1 MNKSHW
7 VSWTIVICLF
17 LMAGTAAV
25 MQDFSVAGSLVA
37 VGFALAALLMRRSP
51 SNKTFA
57 FTLVIFAA
65 VSAALT
71 FPQAFTHIGTVD
83 TKTLIVPLLMI
94 IMFGMGTSL
103 SARDFVAVFRSPRSV
118 TIGLVCQFSIMP
130 ILGFALATLSGLP
143 PEIAAGI
150 ILVGCSPGGLASNVM
165 AYIANANLA
174 LSLSLTAVSTLLA
187 PFLTP
192 FLMSLF
198 ADQLIEINV
207 LGMFWSIS
215 KIVLLPIAAGLLF
228 NHFFHG
234 KFSWLDKTMPLI
246 SMAGIAIIIAV
257 ITAAGRDS
265 LLAIGM
271 TLIVVTLVHNVAGY
285 IIGYGAAKL
294 VKMPEDEARTIAFE
308 VGMQNSGLASGIA
321 VEMGKVA
328 TTGLAPAV
336 FGPLMN
342 ISGSSLAAW
351 WRSRLPTKKASD

>member
-1 MNKSHW
+1 MKRANW
-7 VSWTIVICLF
+7 IGWLIAICLF
-17 LMAGTAAV
+17 LMAATAAF
-25 MQDFSVAGSLVA
+25 MGDASVAGGIIACAFGVSAFIVSQ
-37 VGFALAALLMRRSP
+37 SP
-51 SNKTFA
+51 ATRTFA
-57 FTLVIFAA
+57 FTLIIFAA

-71 FPQAFTHIGTVD
+71 TPDWFTQIGSFD
-83 TKTLIVPLLMI
+83 TKALIVPLLMI

-103 SARDFVAVFRSPRSV
+103 SARDFVAVFRTPRSV
-118 TIGLVCQFSIMP
+118 LIGLVCQFSIMP
-130 ILGFALATLSGLP
+130 ILGFTLATWSGLP

-187 PFLTP
+187 PLLTP
-192 FLMSLF
+192 FLMSVF

-215 KIVLLPIAAGLLF
+215 KIVILPIVAGLLF

-234 KFSWLDKTMPLI
+234 KFSWLDKAMPII

-265 LLAIGM
+265 LLTIG
-271 TLIVVTLVHNVAGY
+271 VTLVIVTLLHNVAGY
-285 IIGYGAAKL
+285 VVGYGAAKL
-294 VKMPEDEARTIAFE
+294 TNMPEDEARTIAFE

-351 WRSRLPTKKASD
+351 WRSRANKQKAGN